1 MYKDNYLCHAH
12 SLMSVITGHHVVKFF
27 NLPFNEVEVE
37 NWAKTQREILVG
49 EPTFAQLFTT
59 PECSIHAKD
68 IMEIVQ
74 IYAHAPTIVG
84 CSASGLIAGSQ
95 EIENEAGFCIA
106 LYHLPDTQVRAIHLP
121 LELFEPTNRVEKLRA
136 ALGTA
141 PQDVNAWTLL
151 ASSESLGNEA
161 WLPDWDHATER
172 HTTIGGFACADANAG
187 ESTLY
192 FNGAVLTEGAVA
204 LGLEGAVTIEP
215 LVSQGCRPVGSPW
228 IVTQAHDNVIHQI
241 GNRPILE
248 VLRDT
253 LESMSQKEQ
262 QQARGNIF
270 IGLVLDEY
278 KNNFR
283 AGDFL
288 VRNLAAIDPKTG
300 AVAIATP
307 LRIGQNLQF
316 QIRDATTASAD
327 FEQHLQAKAKALS
340 GRTIYGSCLCDC
352 IGRGT
357 SLYGVPDHDVGIIHD
372 IYPDLP
378 IVGLFCNGEF
388 GPSKNRTLLHGYA
401 ASLGLFVKVKKKR
414 GNVSPHFPA

>member
-1 MYKDNYLCHAH
+1 MP
-12 SLMSVITGHHVVKFF
+12 VRTGHSVVKFF
-27 NLPFNEVEVE
+27 HLPLNEVEVE
-37 NWAKTQREILVG
+37 AWATAQRDRLIG
-49 EPTFAQLFTT
+49 EPTFALLFTT
-59 PECSIHAKD
+59 PECSRHAKA

-74 IYAHAPTIVG
+74 IYAHVPTIIG
-84 CSASGLIAGSQ
+84 CSASGLIADQQ
-95 EIENEAGFCIA
+95 EVEGEAGFCIA
-106 LYHLPDTQVRAIHLP
+106 LHALPETQVRALHLP
-121 LELFEPTNRVEKLRA
+121 LHLFDTPDRVEPLRA
-136 ALGTA
+136 ALGPA
-141 PQDVNAWTLL
+141 PENVNAWTLF
-151 ASSESLGNEA
+151 ASSESIGSEA
-161 WLPDWDHATER
+161 WLPDWDQATQR
-172 HTTIGGFACADANAG
+172 HTTIGGFACADPHGN
-187 ESTLY
+187 ESTL
-192 FNGAVLTEGAVA
+192 FLNGAVLSEGAVA

-228 IVTQAHDNVIHQI
+228 IITQAHNNVIHQI

-253 LESMSQKEQ
+253 LENMSQHEQ

-278 KNNFR
+278 KNHFR

-300 AVAIATP
+300 AVAIASP

-316 QIRDATTASAD
+316 QIRDAHTASTHFA
-327 FEQHLQAKAKALS
+327 QYLQATATALR

-357 SLYGVPDHDVGIIHD
+357 SLYGVPDHDVSIIHD

-388 GPSKNRTLLHGYA
+388 GPSKNRTLLHGYS
-401 ASLGLFVKVKKKR
+401 ASLGLFVKR
-414 GNVSPHFPA
+414 